1 MADRQRSFADM
12 FGGDDLTRGRQWIEA
27 GRSSKPSIYKL
38 LQEQDPRWVKRTF
51 PEELFETTLDALNY
65 IPQMQ
70 GRKRAQDFFLTKAG
84 ELTKKARK
92 LFQGQVSRER
102 RKRTKDFKGNIEK
115 DLEGGQKA
123 GLLKMSLPEGS
134 PERHRAALDEESFI
148 IEAGKNFARA
158 KEFAQ
163 PLPKIWSHT
172 RPQGNDIER
181 LRLALEARR
190 AVKPRREGELNPYKS
205 GQTAAKVAE
214 SRLNT
219 LIKSIETR
227 KNRKRNEFL
236 PSEKMRQGDK
246 FDPIF
251 YANTSIPH
259 PDSPTTDPYAFPQRR
274 ERINYG
280 KSPSDTQSTLDF
292 LKRAFFTE

>member
-12 FGGDDLTRGRQWIEA
+12 FGSDDLTRGRQWREA
-27 GRSSKPSIYKL
+27 GRSSSPSIHKL

-51 PEELFETTLDALNY
+51 PEELFDTTLDALNY
-65 IPQMQ
+65 IPQMH

-84 ELTKKARK
+84 ELTKKAEK
-92 LFQGQVSRER
+92 LWKGTISRAR
-102 RKRTKDFKGNIEK
+102 RKREKDFKGLTET
-115 DLEGGQKA
+115 DLKAGQKA

-148 IEAGKNFARA
+148 IEAGKNAARA

-205 GQTAAKVAE
+205 GQTASNVAQ

-219 LIKSIETR
+219 LNKALESR
-227 KNRKRNEFL
+227 KNRSRNVG
-236 PSEKMRQGDK
+236 KTKADRQSK
-246 FDPIF
+246 
-251 YANTSIPH
+251 
-259 PDSPTTDPYAFPQRR
+259 
-274 ERINYG
+274 
-280 KSPSDTQSTLDF
+280 LDF